1 MQSDNKTTL
10 PTPKQM
16 EIAAHRL
23 LEIFYLDE
31 SSTEDGAAA
40 LAVSNWLRR
49 LSQKDVANNG
59 QP

>member
-1 MQSDNKTTL
+1 MTDQSPTTG
-10 PTPKQM
+10 PTPKQI
-16 EIAAHRL
+16 EIAAHR

-31 SSTEDGAAA
+31 SSTEDGEAA

-49 LSQKDVANNG
+49 LSQKDVVNNG